1 MHQKRRRRRSR
12 EVPGVKLS
20 LRKPR
25 DLGQQNQC
33 IREELNWDV
42 VFLLLLFRKK
52 EASTKQSSEGCF
64 PF

>member
-1 MHQKRRRRRSR
+1 MHQKRRRR
-12 EVPGVKLS
+12 EVPGVKLG

-42 VFLLLLFRKK
+42 VFLFLHFCKK

>member
-1 MHQKRRRRRSR
+1 M
-12 EVPGVKLS
+12 PGVKLGS
-20 LRKPR
+20 RKPR

-33 IREELNWDV
+33 VREELNWDV
-42 VFLLLLFRKK
+42 VFLFLFFHKK